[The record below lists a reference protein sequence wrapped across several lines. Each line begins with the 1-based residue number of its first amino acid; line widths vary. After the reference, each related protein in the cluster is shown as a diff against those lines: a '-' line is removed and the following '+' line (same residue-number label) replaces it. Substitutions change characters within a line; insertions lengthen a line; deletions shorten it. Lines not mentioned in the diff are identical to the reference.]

1 MQTAWIQACLYQ
13 PPVVLGRQ
21 LQPFS
26 SFHAL
31 ALDGV
36 RSPFWHGGAPTIDD
50 LVLAVHICAL
60 TWETRAAVF
69 GDVRR
74 IMKWGRRQRKADHAS
89 ELAAFRLYLDES
101 NVYPARW
108 KTSES
113 SAIKASGFFHL
124 VAFGMG
130 RMNMSEAQAWDCPM
144 ARLVCYS
151 EAHREQETGK
161 SDLISEEES
170 KGIEALKGA
179 ANG

>member
-31 ALDGV
+31 ALDAV
-36 RSPFWHGGAPTIDD
+36 DSPFWHGGIPSVDD
-50 LVLAVHICAL
+50 LILAVHICAL
-60 TWETRAAVF
+60 TWETRSAVF
-69 GDVRR
+69 GDFRR
-74 IMKWGRRQRKADHAS
+74 LMKWGRRQRKADRAA
-89 ELAAFRLYLDES
+89 ELEAFRRYLNES

-108 KTSES
+108 KTGES
-113 SAIKASGFFHL
+113 SNIKASGFFHL
-124 VAFGMG
+124 VAFAMH
-130 RMNMSEAQAWDCPM
+130 RMNMTEAQAWDCCM

-151 EAHREQETGK
+151 EAYREQETGK
-161 SDLISEEES
+161 SDLISDDEM
-170 KGIEALKGA
+170 KGIEMLKGA